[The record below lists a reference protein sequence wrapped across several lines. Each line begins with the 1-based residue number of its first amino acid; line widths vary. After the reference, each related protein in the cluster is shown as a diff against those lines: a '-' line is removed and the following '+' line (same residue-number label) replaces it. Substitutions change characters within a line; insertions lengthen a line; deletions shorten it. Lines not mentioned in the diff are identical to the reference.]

1 MIATT
6 AVLFLALSAWIA
18 WDMRTSLL
26 DWIGSMA
33 FLALVVACAT
43 LILAAL

>member
-1 MIATT
+1 MIAITT
-6 AVLFLALSAWIA
+6 FLFLALSAWIA